1 MLQVPDFRTYLNKSA
16 KQAEEFNKQE
26 KGVTLEQGTRD
37 EDRTQMTQ
45 SVAVRWQS
53 GSRLGGQHLLNEGTH
68 GAAADRSVFAER
80 WERIVMQLL
89 ATADATF
96 TSYAAFNSTLSFKVE
111 AYKSAF
117 KDAEPPQAPG
127 APAAAR
133 PRTGSR
139 RGASP
144 ARRR

>member
-1 MLQVPDFRTYLNKSA
+1 MVVQVMVVSRWKSGGRIGG
-16 KQAEEFNKQE
+16 KSDHND
-26 KGVTLEQGTRD
+26 LE
-37 EDRTQMTQ
+37 
-45 SVAVRWQS
+45 
-53 GSRLGGQHLLNEGTH
+53 
-68 GAAADRSVFAER
+68 RSIFAER